1 MSGEPLRGPKPPGG
15 EVREHSRFRYAYL
28 ALGFVCVGLGVLG
41 AFLPVLPTTSF
52 LLVALWAFSR
62 SSRRFHDWLYNHPR
76 WGPRLQEWKAHGTIP
91 VKVKVTAICTMLAS
105 LGFMVFVAHSRWPV
119 VAAAAAFML
128 VGAAYILSR
137 PSRPR

>member
-1 MSGEPLRGPKPPGG
+1 MAGESPRESRPPRG
-15 EVREHSRFRYAYL
+15 EVREHSRFRYAFL

-62 SSRRFHDWLYNHPR
+62 SSRRFHDWLYLHPR
-76 WGPRLQEWKAHGTIP
+76 FGPRLQEWKEHGTIP
-91 VKVKVTAICTMLAS
+91 VKAKVMALSSMLAS
-105 LGFMVFVAHSRWPV
+105 LGFMVFVAHTKWLV
-119 VAAAAAFML
+119 VGAAAAFML
-128 VGAAYILSR
+128 LGAVYILSR